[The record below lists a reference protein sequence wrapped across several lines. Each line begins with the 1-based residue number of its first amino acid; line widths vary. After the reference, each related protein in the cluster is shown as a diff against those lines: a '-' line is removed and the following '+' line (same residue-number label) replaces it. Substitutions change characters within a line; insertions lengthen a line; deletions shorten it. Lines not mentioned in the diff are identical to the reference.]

1 MAFRIFVDSDV
12 LLDFVLK
19 RSGYP
24 IVRRLM
30 DWAVRGRVQLFTS
43 PAILREIARE
53 LTKAY
58 GVAQAKELLLALLA
72 IFQLVDA
79 GYDTAVS
86 ALQSEIGNISGAI
99 SYHTALNHRLDYF
112 ITHDTSLLQVVNP
125 LLPSYTAID
134 FLNLHPV
141 DPERAN
147 PLWQESWQ

>member
-1 MAFRIFVDSDV
+1 
-12 LLDFVLK
+12 
-19 RSGYP
+19 
-24 IVRRLM
+24 M
-30 DWAVRGRVQLFTS
+30 DWGVRGRVQLFTS

-58 GVAQAKELLLALLA
+58 GAAQAKELLLALVA

-86 ALQSEIGNISGAI
+86 ALQSDMDNISGAI

-125 LLPSYTAID
+125 VLPAYTTID
-134 FLNLHPV
+134 FLNHHPA
-141 DPERAN
+141 DLESAN
-147 PLWQESWQ
+147 RLWQES

>member
-12 LLDFVLK
+12 LLDFLLK

-24 IVRRLM
+24 IVRGLM
-30 DWAVRGRVQLFTS
+30 DWGVRGRVQLFTS

-58 GVAQAKELLLALLA
+58 GAAQAKELLLALVA

-86 ALQSEIGNISGAI
+86 ALQSDIDNISGAI

-112 ITHDTSLLQVVNP
+112 ITHDTGLLQVANP
-125 LLPSYTAID
+125 VLPAYTAID
-134 FLNLHPV
+134 FLNHHPA
-141 DPERAN
+141 DLERAN
-147 PLWQESWQ
+147 RLWQES